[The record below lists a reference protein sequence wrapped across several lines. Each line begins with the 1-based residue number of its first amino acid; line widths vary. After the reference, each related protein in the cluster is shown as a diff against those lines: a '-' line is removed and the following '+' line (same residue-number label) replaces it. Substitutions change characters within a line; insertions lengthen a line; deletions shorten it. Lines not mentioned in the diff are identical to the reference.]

1 MSTST
6 SHGQTSGGR
15 ELARVEQ
22 ALLARWPESRLE
34 PSLTRI
40 SALVDLLG
48 SPQRAMPVIQI
59 TGTNGKTTTARMID
73 ELLRGF
79 GLRVGRFTS
88 PHLTTMRERIVLDGE
103 PISAGRFVEVYD
115 DIAPYVQMVDAGSEV
130 PMSFFEIVVAM
141 AYAAFAEAPVDVA
154 VIEVGMGG
162 TWDATNVADARV
174 AVVTP
179 VALDHAEYLGP
190 DVATIATEKAGII
203 KAGSADEVV
212 PDGSPDGGVVAV
224 LAHQPTGALE
234 ALVRRAIEVEA
245 TVAREG
251 TEFAV
256 LERRVAVGGQ
266 QLRLQ
271 GLAGEYPE
279 VYLPLFGAHQA
290 QNAAVALAAVEA
302 FLGAGAATGPI
313 DPDVVRSAFGAVRS
327 PGRLERVRSS
337 PTVLVDAGSEI
348 PMSFFEVMVGLAY
361 ALFADAPVDVAVI
374 EVGMGGTWDA
384 TNVADARVAVVTPVA
399 MDHAEYLGPDVAT
412 IAGEKAGII
421 KADSI
426 AVLAHQEPGALDALV
441 RRAVEVEAVVAR
453 EGTEFGI
460 LERRVAVGGQQVRL
474 QGLGG
479 EYEEIFLP
487 LFGAHQAQNAVTA
500 LAAVEAFLGAG

>member
-22 ALLARWPESRLE
+22 SLLARWPESRLE

-48 SPQRAMPVIQI
+48 SPHRAMPVIQV

-88 PHLTTMRERIVLDGE
+88 PHLTSMRERIVLDGE
-103 PISAGRFVEVYD
+103 PLSAERFVEVHD
-115 DIAPYVQMVDAGSEV
+115 DIAPYVQMVDAGSDV
-130 PMSFFEIVVAM
+130 PMSFFEVVVAM

-162 TWDATNVADARV
+162 TWDATNVADARI

-179 VALDHAEYLGP
+179 VAMDHAEYLGP
-190 DVATIATEKAGII
+190 DVATIAAEKAGII
-203 KAGSADEVV
+203 KAVAADEVT

-224 LAHQPTGALE
+224 LAHQPAGALE
-234 ALVRRAIEVEA
+234 ALVRRAIEVDA

-290 QNAAVALAAVEA
+290 QNAVVALAAVEA

-313 DPDVVRSAFGAVRS
+313 DPEVVRSAFGAVRS

-337 PTVLVDAGSEI
+337 PTVLVDAAHNPAGMAATVAAVRESFDFTRLVGVVGCVAGKDVTGMLTQNSSPRAI
-348 PMSFFEVMVGLAY
+348 PADELGALA
-361 ALFADAPVDVAVI
+361 VDVFGADRVS
-374 EVGMGGTWDA
+374 VHPRLFDA
-384 TNVADARVAVVTPVA
+384 LESA
-399 MDHAEYLGPDVAT
+399 MELAEAGPDDALGGSGVLVT
-412 IAGEKAGII
+412 GSVITAGE
-421 KADSI
+421 
-426 AVLAHQEPGALDALV
+426 
-441 RRAVEVEAVVAR
+441 AR
-453 EGTEFGI
+453 TLLSGS
-460 LERRVAVGGQQVRL
+460 
-474 QGLGG
+474 
-479 EYEEIFLP
+479 
-487 LFGAHQAQNAVTA
+487 TA
-500 LAAVEAFLGAG
+500 

>member
-1 MSTST
+1 MAGILGAVSTSAFR
-6 SHGQTSGGR
+6 GQTAGDP

-22 ALLARWPESRLE
+22 ALLARWPENRLE
-34 PSLTRI
+34 PSLARI
-40 SALVDLLG
+40 TALVDLLG
-48 SPQRAMPVIQI
+48 SPHRAFPVVQV

-88 PHLTTMRERIVLDGE
+88 PHLVSMRERIVLDGE
-103 PISAGRFVEVYD
+103 PLSAERFVEIYD
-115 DIAPYVQMVDAGSEV
+115 DVAPYVAMVDAGSDV
-130 PMSFFEIVVAM
+130 PMSFFEVVVAM

-190 DVATIATEKAGII
+190 DVATIAGEKAGII
-203 KAGSADEVV
+203 KAVPADEVTPEGR
-212 PDGSPDGGVVAV
+212 PDAGVVAV
-224 LAHQPTGALE
+224 LAHQPAGALE
-234 ALVRRAIEVEA
+234 ALVRRAIEVDA

-313 DPDVVRSAFGAVRS
+313 APDVVRDAFAAVRS

-337 PTVLVDAGSEI
+337 PTVLVDAAHNPAGMAATVAAVQESFDFTRLVGVVGCVVGKDVGGMLAALEAVCAELVVTQNGSARAI
-348 PMSFFEVMVGLAY
+348 PADELGALA
-361 ALFADAPVDVAVI
+361 VDVF
-374 EVGMGGTWDA
+374 G
-384 TNVADARVAVVTPVA
+384 ADRVSVHPRLPEALESA
-399 MDHAEYLGPDVAT
+399 MELAEAGPDDALGGSGVLVT
-412 IAGEKAGII
+412 GSVITAGE
-421 KADSI
+421 
-426 AVLAHQEPGALDALV
+426 
-441 RRAVEVEAVVAR
+441 AR
-453 EGTEFGI
+453 SLLSGTS
-460 LERRVAVGGQQVRL
+460 A
-474 QGLGG
+474 
-479 EYEEIFLP
+479 
-487 LFGAHQAQNAVTA
+487 
-500 LAAVEAFLGAG
+500 